1 MKVSL
6 APSPRLRPGSLIKE
20 TFVPTTRNQTTDD
33 MNREVA
39 DVILGAKEPPVARF
53 RLLSRGMEP
62 YHRLDIKDEHSDIT
76 ADQGCLACGNCID
89 SCPVLRKR
97 PELFE
102 KTEQRTSFALEAC
115 VGEDCEQCYS
125 CVLACPQVDT
135 AYKDYIVDE
144 VVPETIQPA
153 PGITSLDNYL
163 MAVIALILGILIGVF
178 LAR

>member
-1 MKVSL
+1 M
-6 APSPRLRPGSLIKE
+6 
-20 TFVPTTRNQTTDD
+20 PTTRDESKDKINK
-33 MNREVA
+33 EIA
-39 DVILGAKEPPVARF
+39 DHILKVKEPPVARF

-62 YHRLDIKDEHSDIT
+62 YHRLYIRDPESDVVG
-76 ADQGCLACGNCID
+76 DKGCLACGNCVD
-89 SCPVLRKR
+89 SCPVLRR
-97 PELFE
+97 ERDRLE

-144 VVPETIQPA
+144 VIPETIQPA
-153 PGITSLDNYL
+153 PRITSLDNYF
-163 MAVIALILGILIGVF
+163 MALLALILGIVVGVF

>member
-1 MKVSL
+1 M
-6 APSPRLRPGSLIKE
+6 
-20 TFVPTTRNQTTDD
+20 PTTRDKSKEEI
-33 MNREVA
+33 NREVA
-39 DVILGAKEPPVARF
+39 DAILNVKEPPVARF

-62 YHRLDIKDEHSDIT
+62 YHRLDIKDEGSDVT
-76 ADQGCLACGNCID
+76 GDKGCLACGNCID

-97 PELFE
+97 PELLDL
-102 KTEQRTSFALEAC
+102 TEQRTSFALEAC

-144 VVPETIQPA
+144 VIPETIEPA
-153 PGITSLDNYL
+153 PRITSLDNYF
-163 MAVIALILGILIGVF
+163 MALIALIFGILIGVF